1 MKTLNKILSTL
12 IILSMLLG
20 CFAFTAFALETVTI
34 SAEKAVPGYPVSV
47 LADGNAITTETVTWY
62 VSETEDGEYTLVDG
76 ASGDNWQITNSCA
89 NMYIKADVDGVKSNA
104 IAVGAGVKTISKWQ
118 HGVTATTPVAKYSF
132 RTESTTGTT
141 IYYTVLDS
149 ETVDGKQNYL
159 VIRLGTS
166 AANGTYSTNTSA
178 TTWNP
183 DADPATEKT
192 MAYWLDNYWSQGEST
207 DEKWTGSSAFT
218 SKLESNLVPYV
229 VDDHTWLT
237 ERSAAITNDYTF
249 KASATVLSIA
259 ETVKYADRLYSV
271 DRMMLRNGHIADTS
285 KKRPFV
291 YVNGNNFSAT
301 TANVG
306 GLATKKIFPIFYL
319 SEDVFKNVKLDLSV
333 TGEDVRALIVEHN
346 NSDEETL
353 KAIGYTDDDLI
364 ALGVKEDIK
373 DENAPETVTI
383 SVEKAVPGYPVTV
396 LADGTAITDQTVLWY
411 VSDTE
416 DGAYE
421 QIVGETG
428 DNWQII
434 NACANKYIKAEIL
447 GVKSN
452 AIAVGKGVTTTT
464 SYVIDSTTTKP
475 AQYSFRVAD
484 SKENASLYY
493 QMLDSETVDGKKQY
507 FIVQLGE
514 SILNGMICS
523 DSTNTKWDPTLN
535 SADVKHLAYWLE
547 NYWSKGLTTDEVWT
561 GYAAS
566 TKVMEEALREY
577 VPEHTWLTERSAA
590 VANDYIFKAHAAI
603 LSISEVSKYADK
615 LYAADIEKMFMR
627 SGHIADTTQKR
638 AYSYINGNNISAITP
653 QSMMGSTKVL
663 PAFYLTEDFFKNV
676 KLDLS
681 VTGTDVRA
689 AILEHNNS
697 DAATLKAI
705 GYTSADLAMLGIQD
719 DSGSSDATST
729 VEITV
734 PKAVPG
740 YPVTVKVG
748 GNAVTTETVTWYMS
762 ETENGTYEPV
772 TGASGDQWQIKN
784 ACANMYIRA
793 DVNGVK
799 SNAILVGQGV
809 KLNTAW
815 QPLTKPQAEI
825 PTQYSFKV
833 DGASNANTYY
843 QLLDSENVDG
853 DYQHFIIQ
861 QGATVV
867 NGKISNN
874 ANNVKWDPM
883 TDPTTEMHMAYWLEN
898 YFLAQVA
905 SPSSWTQASGGPI
918 NNNVGVNQIETKL
931 KDYVVRDRLWLTE
944 RNNDTVTDDYTF
956 KAGVTILS
964 RAEFDK
970 YAEKLHMTN
979 SSNMRFLLRSGQPGA
994 DRAYTYYGANN
1005 YAHITATST
1014 YYTSWPV
1021 FYLYEDFFK
1030 NVRLN
1035 LSETGSEVK
1044 KMIVSTIPKSEMLA
1058 GSAGYTDAEL
1068 TAMGY
1073 PAEVGY
1079 LENAVIAGNLAVGQR
1094 VAARYEFNDN
1104 GLGRDDSGDTRY
1116 QWYRGDSKDD
1126 DGSFT
1131 AISGA
1136 DTFDYTITEADL
1148 GKYLRVEVIAYDEN
1162 GNILNPAVVTV
1173 NTAVAEELALSA
1185 TFKALTDG
1193 GGTVIESISG
1203 VKAATAVYTIK
1214 NTGGNDKVTL
1224 ILAVYDSN
1232 NKMIKAT
1239 VNEDVDVSAGTA
1251 DYSVSVTGL
1260 DENQS
1265 YTCKAMIWDD
1275 VDNMKPLS
1283 IDERK

>member
-507 FIVQLGE
+507 FIVQLG
-514 SILNGMICS
+514 SSVLNGKICS
-523 DSTNTKWDPTLN
+523 DSTNLKWDPTLN
-535 SADVKHLAYWLE
+535 SANVKHLAYWLE
-547 NYWSKGLTTDEVWT
+547 NYWSKGLTTSEVWT

-566 TKVMEEALREY
+566 SKVMEEALREY

-590 VANDYIFKAHAAI
+590 VANDYTFKAHASI
-603 LSISEVSKYADK
+603 LSIAEVLKYRPRLYAD
-615 LYAADIEKMFMR
+615 DIDKMFMR
-627 SGHIADTTQKR
+627 NGHIADTTKKR
-638 AYSYINGNNISAITP
+638 AYSYVNTRNIACIAPNT
-653 QSMMGSTKVL
+653 SMASTKVL

-676 KLDLS
+676 KLDLNA
-681 VTGTDVRA
+681 TGAEVLSQLAELNTIDELA
-689 AILEHNNS
+689 S
-697 DAATLKAI
+697 I
-705 GYTSADLAMLGIQD
+705 GYTQKEIAVILNGVNEFYLADSTGSELPEATVESEDNKLYLKASITNRLLDKQGVMLAVARYKDDYLDKIVHNTFDIESGETLEVAKGNENEMSIDIDEGENVKYKIFVWDSLTNAPITESKEYKDMKKIIFIGNSYTFYGMAVINAGQNLDDDSMMLRQGDEGYFYQLSKQNNADFHVTNWTWGGHNLKDIFGESCAAGRGHDGHNHLADFKRLLDTEYDYVVMQPTPSREITEEVLKEDIQLVKDAFSTESPDAKYILLLPAGYYVNDTTAKKEFRKCLATIEEDAGVTLVDWGNLISDLINGTAIVEDTEIDYNKNTFIVSASSGDGYHQNQLSGYITAQFVFSTLTGKKAEGENYAFCTDDTIHPSFSVEKYLANYYLYDNISTDGNLKGDDLTTYPEIFKSPTDMLGIQ
-719 DSGSSDATST
+719 
-729 VEITV
+729 
-734 PKAVPG
+734 
-740 YPVTVKVG
+740 
-748 GNAVTTETVTWYMS
+748 
-762 ETENGTYEPV
+762 
-772 TGASGDQWQIKN
+772 
-784 ACANMYIRA
+784 
-793 DVNGVK
+793 
-799 SNAILVGQGV
+799 
-809 KLNTAW
+809 KL
-815 QPLTKPQAEI
+815 I
-825 PTQYSFKV
+825 
-833 DGASNANTYY
+833 
-843 QLLDSENVDG
+843 
-853 DYQHFIIQ
+853 
-861 QGATVV
+861 
-867 NGKISNN
+867 
-874 ANNVKWDPM
+874 
-883 TDPTTEMHMAYWLEN
+883 
-898 YFLAQVA
+898 
-905 SPSSWTQASGGPI
+905 
-918 NNNVGVNQIETKL
+918 
-931 KDYVVRDRLWLTE
+931 
-944 RNNDTVTDDYTF
+944 
-956 KAGVTILS
+956 
-964 RAEFDK
+964 DK
-970 YAEKLHMTN
+970 YIEEKPYM
-979 SSNMRFLLRSGQPGA
+979 
-994 DRAYTYYGANN
+994 
-1005 YAHITATST
+1005 
-1014 YYTSWPV
+1014 
-1021 FYLYEDFFK
+1021 
-1030 NVRLN
+1030 
-1035 LSETGSEVK
+1035 
-1044 KMIVSTIPKSEMLA
+1044 
-1058 GSAGYTDAEL
+1058 
-1068 TAMGY
+1068 
-1073 PAEVGY
+1073 
-1079 LENAVIAGNLAVGQR
+1079 
-1094 VAARYEFNDN
+1094 
-1104 GLGRDDSGDTRY
+1104 
-1116 QWYRGDSKDD
+1116 
-1126 DGSFT
+1126 
-1131 AISGA
+1131 
-1136 DTFDYTITEADL
+1136 
-1148 GKYLRVEVIAYDEN
+1148 
-1162 GNILNPAVVTV
+1162 
-1173 NTAVAEELALSA
+1173 
-1185 TFKALTDG
+1185 
-1193 GGTVIESISG
+1193 
-1203 VKAATAVYTIK
+1203 
-1214 NTGGNDKVTL
+1214 
-1224 ILAVYDSN
+1224 
-1232 NKMIKAT
+1232 
-1239 VNEDVDVSAGTA
+1239 NE
-1251 DYSVSVTGL
+1251 
-1260 DENQS
+1260 
-1265 YTCKAMIWDD
+1265 
-1275 VDNMKPLS
+1275 
-1283 IDERK
+1283 